1 MYVFPKIYNGKI
13 RLKIEYFSL
22 KIGLNKPSFCQDI
35 DNFWLKFI
43 NNKY

>member
-1 MYVFPKIYNGKI
+1 MYVFPKIYDRKI
-13 RLKIEYFSL
+13 RLKIEYFLL
-22 KIGLNKPSFCQDI
+22 KIDLNKRSFCQDI